1 MRAHLAGCLIVV
13 AAGGLY
19 AQQQPPRFRTTVD
32 LVTIDVAVRSRS
44 TPLAGLPAEAFEV
57 LDNGVKQQV
66 EMIDAASLAIDLTVV
81 LDISGSMMDL
91 VGPMTEYANH
101 VLELLHADDRLRLV
115 TVGTYVRQRFDFSRA
130 AERLQV
136 EEIQKGEMTSL
147 YDGIA
152 AALMRSRQP
161 DRRHLVVALSD
172 GYDTTSTLTIDTLE
186 VIARRTD
193 SMLFIVLPSSSGTGS
208 TRRFFNLPDGT
219 NTRRP
224 WSMPRYRTAPS
235 LHPAFEGPMDILV
248 LKSLA
253 EVTGG
258 EFDRVFSTPGGL
270 SAILKDILEK
280 FRHTYVLRYRAMG
293 VKREGW
299 HDVTVR
305 LPNHPGVEI
314 RARKGYF
321 GG

>member
-1 MRAHLAGCLIVV
+1 MRTHLAGLLLV
-13 AAGGLY
+13 AAAVGLY
-19 AQQQPPRFRTTVD
+19 AQQQPPVFRTSVD
-32 LVTIDVAVRSRS
+32 LVTIDVAVRSRT

-66 EMIDAASLAIDLTVV
+66 EMIDAASLPIDLTVV
-81 LDISGSMMDL
+81 LDISGSM
-91 VGPMTEYANH
+91 VPFIGTMTEYANR
-101 VLELLHADDRLRLV
+101 VLELLQGDDRLRLI
-115 TVGTYVRQRFDFSRA
+115 TVGAYVGQRFDFSRS

-136 EEIQKGEMTSL
+136 AEIRPGETTSI

-152 AALMRSRQP
+152 IALMRTRQP
-161 DRRHLVVALSD
+161 ERRHLVVTLTD
-172 GYDTTSTLTIDTLE
+172 GYDTSSTLLIDT
-186 VIARRTD
+186 VDAIARRTD
-193 SMLFIVLPSSSGTGS
+193 SMLFIVLPSSSGTGK
-208 TRRFFNLPDGT
+208 FPDLPDGYD
-219 NTRRP
+219 TRRR
-224 WSMPRYRTAPS
+224 WVMPRFPTAPS
-235 LHPAFEGPMDILV
+235 LSGASQGPMDILA

-258 EFDRVFSTPGGL
+258 EFAQVFARPGGL
-270 SAILKDILEK
+270 AEVLKDVLEK
-280 FRHTYVLRYRAMG
+280 FRHSYVLRYRAMG

-305 LPNHPGVEI
+305 LPNHPGVEV